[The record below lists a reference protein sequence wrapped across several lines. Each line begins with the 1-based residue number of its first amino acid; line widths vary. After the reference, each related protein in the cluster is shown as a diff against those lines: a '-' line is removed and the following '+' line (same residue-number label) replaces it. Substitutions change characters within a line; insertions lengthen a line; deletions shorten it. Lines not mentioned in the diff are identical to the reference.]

1 MHSRSRR
8 RFLASLST
16 GIGLLAGCLGGETRR
31 TGPPGTEVEA
41 EPVDHEV
48 VSVRTAETVA
58 VFREASETTQTT
70 RSERRRR
77 YGSEF
82 LATEDDSEDLSIADT
97 EAGTKI
103 EDFLDATD
111 FENEAVMLWQSGVD
125 ECHEIHLRAVT
136 LRNGDSDPHLDFCR
150 ARRPADVA
158 CDAQTQETV
167 AYAVRFPI
175 DGREIH
181 SHGSGMS
188 SSCPDPERPSPYDG
202 TVTVATEAEQ

>member
-1 MHSRSRR
+1 
-8 RFLASLST
+8 
-16 GIGLLAGCLGGETRR
+16 
-31 TGPPGTEVEA
+31 VEA

-111 FENEAVMLWQSGVD
+111 FANESVMLWQSGVN

-136 LRNGDSDPHLDFCR
+136 LRNGDKDPHLDFCR

-158 CDAQTQETV
+158 CDAETQETV

-188 SSCPDPERPSPYDG
+188 SSCHDPERPSPYDG